1 MRSRLPPAGH
11 RQHQLGF
18 TLLELLVVLT
28 IIGFALSLVPGFMLR
43 DNTSVTMDRAVGA
56 LADGL
61 RSTRSQAILENRE
74 NLFAIDVERRQ
85 FRAGVQASPVQIG
98 DGIALRLVTARKE
111 LSGNVSGRLRFFPD
125 GSSTGGRIVLVNDG
139 DRREIEVDWLTG
151 KIIMVMPNAG

>member
-1 MRSRLPPAGH
+1 
-11 RQHQLGF
+11 
-18 TLLELLVVLT
+18 
-28 IIGFALSLVPGFMLR
+28 
-43 DNTSVTMDRAVGA
+43 
-56 LADGL
+56 
-61 RSTRSQAILENRE
+61 
-74 NLFAIDVERRQ
+74 
-85 FRAGVQASPVQIG
+85 VQIR